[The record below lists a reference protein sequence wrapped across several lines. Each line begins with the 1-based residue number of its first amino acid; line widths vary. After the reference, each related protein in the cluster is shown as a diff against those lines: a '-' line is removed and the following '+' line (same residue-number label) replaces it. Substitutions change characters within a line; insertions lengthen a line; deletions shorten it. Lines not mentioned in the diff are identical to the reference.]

1 MLTLNMRRARSF
13 LFLLVASAI
22 LLGIYM
28 RFFDRPR
35 LRFPYLGQA
44 QSAAVYQTLAEAPG
58 WKKAEA
64 QVAPGVTLRGLI
76 REPQLLTAPWLLF
89 YPGNDEAQLK
99 HGQAFLNRLAEK
111 RDVGLAVFAYRGFD
125 SSEGRPELVTL
136 AEDAPNILGEL
147 CRTQKLSPQQVN
159 VIGFS
164 IGGHFAVHATLSALR
179 QKKPVASLTLLASV
193 NDIVMVRPSLWQR
206 LDSGDDYQT
215 QPLLAAIPAPVLV
228 LQGTTDEALNGPGQ
242 GRTIAGALGS
252 RAKYVE
258 LEGVGHTALL
268 ESEAAFA
275 EIREFVAQATPFG
288 AQ

>member
-1 MLTLNMRRARSF
+1 MLALKMRKARSF
-13 LFLLVASAI
+13 LSLLVASAL

-28 RFFDRPR
+28 RFFGRPR

-44 QSAAVYQTLAEAPG
+44 QSAASYQALAEAKG

-64 QVAPGVTLRGLI
+64 KVAPGVTLRGLI
-76 REPQLLTAPWLLF
+76 REPHSPTAPWFLF

-99 HGQAFLNRLAEK
+99 TGQAFLNRLAGR
-111 RDVGLAVFAYRGFD
+111 RDLGLAVFAYRGFD
-125 SSEGRPELVTL
+125 SSEGRPELKKL
-136 AEDAPNILGEL
+136 AEDAPNILTEL
-147 CRTQKLSPQQVN
+147 CRAEKISPQQVN

-206 LDSGDDYQT
+206 FDSGDDYQT

-228 LQGTTDEALNGPGQ
+228 LQGTIDEALNGPGQ
-242 GRTIAGALGS
+242 GRAIAGALGN

-268 ESEAAFA
+268 ESEAALA
-275 EIREFVAQATPFG
+275 EIREFVLQEKP
-288 AQ
+288 